1 MIRISHSEWLIWA
14 TAVMNNP
21 GVIAAPDR
29 RIGRAAKA
37 VARTRPDGNR
47 ETEALLL
54 R

>member
-29 RIGRAAKA
+29 RIG
-37 VARTRPDGNR
+37 PDSAGIPG
-47 ETEALLL
+47 LG
-54 R
+54 